1 MEIAGREIGTHL
13 PPYVVAEIG
22 AGHDGTEGSILEL
35 MKCAKEASADA
46 VKIQVYKPEDLT
58 LDSPLPEYQLESGLW
73 RGRTLW
79 DIYERGQIPEK
90 LVPRLFEGA
99 RNMGITL
106 FASAFS
112 TRVIPMLE
120 GLGCPAYKVASA
132 EMNHTELLIGLRD
145 TCKPMIISTG
155 MGNLIEARTAHAV
168 VQEHFDD
175 DTAMLHCVA
184 EYPCK
189 PGNANLPRMQAMQR
203 MFDPDLVGL
212 SDHTPGN
219 QTAVAAVALGATI
232 IEKHIAF
239 AGTLDAGFGLRPWE
253 FRSFVKAVK
262 EAWDGCFTTPAED
275 GASSKLRRSVRATAD
290 IAEGEILTEQNIAVL
305 RPAGGANPR
314 DYALMLGGKARAEI
328 RRGQS
333 VLLCVVEA
341 E

>member
-22 AGHDGTEGSILEL
+22 AGHVGTEGSILEL
-35 MKCAKEASADA
+35 MRCAKEAGADA
-46 VKIQVYKPEDLT
+46 AKIQVYKPEDLT
-58 LDSPLPEYQLESGLW
+58 LDSDLPEYLIEGGLW
-73 RGRTLW
+73 RGKTLW
-79 DIYERGQIPEK
+79 EIYERGQIPEK
-90 LVPRLFEGA
+90 LVPRLFEEA
-99 RNMGITL
+99 RNMGIAL

-132 EMNHTELLIGLRD
+132 EMNHTELLIGLAR
-145 TCKPMIISTG
+145 TGKPTIISTG
-155 MGNLIEARTAHAV
+155 MGSLNEARAAAILSSDCTPV
-168 VQEHFDD
+168 NV
-175 DTAMLHCVA
+175 AMLHCVA

-189 PGNANLPRMQAMQR
+189 PGDADLPRMKAMQR

-212 SDHTPGN
+212 SDHTLGN

-253 FRSFVKAVK
+253 FHGFVKAVK
-262 EAWDGCFTTPAED
+262 EAWDGCHTGPAWDGTP
-275 GASSKLRRSVRATAD
+275 SKFRRSVRATAN
-290 IAEGEILTEQNIAVL
+290 IVEGEILTEQNIAVL
-305 RPAGGANPR
+305 RPAGGADPR
-314 DYALMLGGKARAEI
+314 HLALMLGGKARRAI
-328 RRGQS
+328 ARGEG
-333 VLLCVVEA
+333 LPFNAVEV

>member
-35 MKCAKEASADA
+35 MRCAKEAGADA
-46 VKIQVYKPEDLT
+46 AKIQVYKPEDLT
-58 LDSPLPEYQLESGLW
+58 LDSDLPEYLIEGGLW
-73 RGRTLW
+73 RGKTLW
-79 DIYERGQIPEK
+79 EIYERGQIPEK
-90 LVPRLFEGA
+90 LVPRLFEEA

-120 GLGCPAYKVASA
+120 ELGCPAYKVASA
-132 EMNHTELLIGLRD
+132 EMNHTELLIGLAR
-145 TCKPMIISTG
+145 TGKPIIISTG
-155 MGNLIEARTAHAV
+155 MGNLNEARSAALLAGDGTGNSV
-168 VQEHFDD
+168 
-175 DTAMLHCVA
+175 AMLQCVA

-189 PGNANLPRMQAMQR
+189 PGHANLPRMQAMQR

-253 FRSFVKAVK
+253 FRGFVKAVK
-262 EAWDGCFTTPAED
+262 EAWDGCFSPPTCVPV
-275 GASSKLRRSVRATAD
+275 SKFRRSVRAIAD

-305 RPAGGANPR
+305 RPAGGSDPR
-314 DYALMLGGKARAEI
+314 DYALMLGGKARRAFKRGEGLPLSAVKAE
-328 RRGQS
+328 
-333 VLLCVVEA
+333 
-341 E
+341 

>member
-35 MKCAKEASADA
+35 MRCAKEAGADA
-46 VKIQVYKPEDLT
+46 AKIQVYKPEDLT
-58 LDSPLPEYQLESGLW
+58 LDSDLPEYLIEGGLW
-73 RGRTLW
+73 RGKTLW
-79 DIYERGQIPEK
+79 EIYERGQIPEK
-90 LVPRLFEGA
+90 LVPRLFEEA

-120 GLGCPAYKVASA
+120 ELGCPAYKVASA
-132 EMNHTELLIGLRD
+132 EMNHTELLIGLAR
-145 TCKPMIISTG
+145 TGKPIIISTG
-155 MGNLIEARTAHAV
+155 MGNLNEARSAALLAGDGTGNSV
-168 VQEHFDD
+168 
-175 DTAMLHCVA
+175 AMLQCVA

-189 PGNANLPRMQAMQR
+189 PGHANLPRMQAMQR

-253 FRSFVKAVK
+253 FHGFVKVVK
-262 EAWDGCFTTPAED
+262 EAWDACFIPPAGDGTP
-275 GASSKLRRSVRATAD
+275 SKVRRSVRATAD

-305 RPAGGANPR
+305 RPAGGGEPR
-314 DYALMLGGKARAEI
+314 SYPLMLGGKARWAIARGEGVTPSAVDAE
-328 RRGQS
+328 
-333 VLLCVVEA
+333 
-341 E
+341 